1 MPLDPL
7 HRQLADF
14 ISPLMHK
21 GRQAE
26 AAGYVVDCFDIKLKM
41 PKNAGPAKYTPVLQS
56 FLHHLME
63 NGGMPE
69 AAHML
74 WPENLFTYK
83 PESVQ
88 RVWNLF
94 DTSSRGLIM
103 GAAKMGKSFSMGV
116 RFFLEWVRDP
126 EYTTLRVL
134 GPSEDHLEQNLFSH
148 LVALHKSAALPM
160 PGEIGELF
168 IGLDRREQMS
178 SIKGIVIPKGN
189 VKKAGRLQGGHRRPR
204 TKEHPTF
211 GKLSRMFIFL
221 DEIENIPNGVWLDI
235 DNVLSEI
242 EKGVEGFKI
251 FGAYNP
257 TNPTDEVG
265 KRAEPVFGWSGVD
278 EDEHF
283 SWKSIRGWDVIRLD
297 GERCENVLQGEIIFP
312 GLQTREGLDAI
323 AQGAGG
329 RNAPGYR
336 TMGRG
341 MYPSM
346 GVEATVIPAGMLPKM
361 RGEFI
366 WYDPPQPVAG
376 VDLALEGKDEAIYTL
391 GKFGKATGIKYPP
404 SLEFPEGQTIMFKDR
419 NNQPT
424 LRWGL
429 QADQQF
435 VLPKAETVGMKT
447 SILAMNRKAGVRP
460 EFFSCDRTGHGAGV
474 ADLMKYEW
482 SSTIHDVNYSE
493 SAGEEKLMAE
503 DTKTCK
509 ELYER
514 MYSVLW
520 FATRQWAEF
529 GYFVISPKM
538 DLSKLT
544 QQLTN
549 RRFKSNAGKAKV
561 ESKKDYESRG
571 FSSPNDADSLT
582 LLVHAAR
589 KGSGLVLS
597 RRGDIPDIAPEG
609 YIDDEWPEGER
620 YPGGARIDE
629 SNKTDFLD
637 ERNPQN
643 MGLWHESPI
652 L

>member
-1 MPLDPL
+1 VPLDPN
-7 HRQLADF
+7 HRQLANL
-14 ISPLMHK
+14 ISPLMHSE
-21 GRQAE
+21 RQPE
-26 AAGYVVDCFDIKLKM
+26 AAMIVADCFGLKNLRIT
-41 PKNAGPAKYTPVLQS
+41 KNSFAGKYQPVLQN
-56 FLHHLME
+56 FLHLLME
-63 NGGMPE
+63 NHGMPE
-69 AAHML
+69 AASLL
-74 WPENLFTYK
+74 WPRNLFTHDPK
-83 PESVQ
+83 SVQ
-88 RVWNLF
+88 AVWELF

-116 RFFLEWVRDP
+116 RFFLEWIRDP

-178 SIKGIVIPKGN
+178 SIKGVVIPKGN
-189 VKKAGRLQGGHRRPR
+189 TKKAGRLQGGHRRPR
-204 TKEHPTF
+204 AKPHPTF
-211 GKLSRMFIFL
+211 GALSRMFIFL

-265 KRAEPVFGWSGVD
+265 KRAEPPFGWSELD
-278 EDEHF
+278 EDRHF
-283 SWKSIRGWDVIRLD
+283 RWKSVRGWDVIRLD
-297 GERCENVLQGEIIFP
+297 GELCENVIQDQIVFP
-312 GLQTREGLDAI
+312 GLQTREGLNAI
-323 AQGAGG
+323 ALGAGG
-329 RNAPGYR
+329 RNAPGYM

-341 MYPSM
+341 MYPAI
-346 GVEATVIPAGMLPKM
+346 GVEATVIPAGMLPKW

-366 WYDPPQPVAG
+366 WYDPPQPVG
-376 VDLALEGKDEAIYTL
+376 SIDLALEGKDEAVYTL
-391 GKFGKATGIKYPP
+391 GKFGKATGVKYPP
-404 SLEFPEGQTIMFKDR
+404 SVDFPEGHTVMFKDR

-435 VLPKAETVGMKT
+435 VLPKGDTVEMKKT
-447 SILAMNRKAGVRP
+447 VMDMNRKAGVRP

-474 ADLMKYEW
+474 ADLIRYEW
-482 SSTIHDVNYSE
+482 STTIHDVNYSE
-493 SAGEEKLMAE
+493 SAGDEKLMAE
-503 DTKTCK
+503 DTKSCK

-520 FATRQWAEF
+520 FATRQWGEF
-529 GYFVISPKM
+529 GYFLINPRM
-538 DLSKLT
+538 DLSKVT

-549 RRFKSNAGKAKV
+549 RRFKTTGGRAKV
-561 ESKKDYESRG
+561 ESKKDFESRG
-571 FSSPNDADSLT
+571 FTSPNDADSLT

-589 KGSGLVLS
+589 KGSQLVLS
-597 RRGDIPDIAPEG
+597 RRGELADMPGGLGVE
-609 YIDDEWPEGER
+609 DDWPTGEQ
-620 YPGGARIDE
+620 YPGGSRIDE
-629 SNKTDFLD
+629 SNRTDFLD
-637 ERNPQN
+637 QRNPET
-643 MGLWHESPI
+643 MAEPI

>member
-7 HRQLADF
+7 HRQLAQL
-14 ISPLMHK
+14 IAPMLHN
-21 GRQAE
+21 GEQCE
-26 AAGYVVDCFDIKLKM
+26 AARYVVDCFGMSLKLT
-41 PKNAGPAKYTPVLQS
+41 KNSHPGKFIPVLQS
-56 FLHHLME
+56 FLHYLME
-63 NGGMPE
+63 HEGMPE
-69 AAHML
+69 AAHLL
-74 WPENLFTYK
+74 WPNNLFTYE
-83 PESVQ
+83 PNSVKS
-88 RVWNLF
+88 VWELF

-148 LVALHKSAALPM
+148 LVSLHKAASLPM

-178 SIKGIVIPKGN
+178 SIKGVVIPKGN
-189 VKKAGRLQGGHRRPR
+189 TKKAGRLQGGHRRPR
-204 TKEHPTF
+204 KIAHPIF
-211 GKLSRMFIFL
+211 GPLSRMFIFL

-265 KRAEPVFGWSGVD
+265 KRAEPPFGWAEVD
-278 EDEHF
+278 EDKHF
-283 SWKSIRGWDVIRLD
+283 KWKSIRGWDVIRLD
-297 GERCENVLQGEIIFP
+297 GELCENVIEGRIIFP
-312 GLQTREGLDAI
+312 GLQTREGLEAI

-366 WYDPPQPVAG
+366 WYDPPQPVSSI
-376 VDLALEGKDEAIYTL
+376 DLALEGKDEAVYTL
-391 GKFGKATGIKYPP
+391 GKFGKATGIKYAP
-404 SLEFPEGQTIMFKDR
+404 SLEYPEGQTVMFKDR
-419 NNQPT
+419 SNQPT

-435 VLPKAETVGMKT
+435 VLPKAETVGMKQAVL
-447 SILAMNRKAGVRP
+447 SMNRKAGVRP
-460 EFFSCDRTGHGAGV
+460 EFFACDRTGHGAGV
-474 ADLMKYEW
+474 ADLLKYEW

-493 SAGEEKLMAE
+493 SAGDEKLMQE
-503 DTKTCK
+503 DTKVCK

-529 GYFVISPKM
+529 GYFVINPKM

-549 RRFKSNAGKAKV
+549 RRFKTNAGKAKV
-561 ESKKDYESRG
+561 ESKRDYESRG
-571 FSSPNDADSLT
+571 FGSPNDADSLT

-597 RRGDIPDIAPEG
+597 RRGELPDAPGGMPE
-609 YIDDEWPEGER
+609 DDWPGEQ
-620 YPGGARIDE
+620 YPGGARIAE
-629 SNKTDFLD
+629 SDRTDFLD

-643 MGLWHESPI
+643 MGLWNESPI

>member
-7 HRQLADF
+7 HRELADL
-14 ISPLMHK
+14 IAPLMHK

-26 AAGYVVDCFDIKLKM
+26 AATYVVDCFQMPLKVT
-41 PKNAGPAKYTPVLQS
+41 AKSPPMKYVPVLQG

-63 NGGMPE
+63 NEGMPE
-69 AAHML
+69 AAHLL

-83 PESVQ
+83 PQSVQ
-88 RVWNLF
+88 RVWRLF

-148 LVALHKSAALPM
+148 LVALHKSASLPM

-168 IGLDRREQMS
+168 IGLDRREQLS
-178 SIKGIVIPKGN
+178 SIKGVVIPKGN
-189 VKKAGRLQGGHRRPR
+189 TKKAGRLQGGHRRPR
-204 TKEHPTF
+204 KTPHPIF
-211 GKLSRMFIFL
+211 GQLSRMFIFL

-265 KRAEPVFGWSGVD
+265 KRAEPPYGWSGVD
-278 EDEHF
+278 EDTHF
-283 SWKSIRGWDVIRLD
+283 EWKSMRGWDVIRLD
-297 GERCENVLQGEIIFP
+297 GELCENVLKGEIIFP
-312 GLQTREGLDAI
+312 GLQTREGLEAI

-366 WYDPPQPVAG
+366 WYDPPQPVAS
-376 VDLALEGKDEAIYTL
+376 VDLALEGKDEAVYTL
-391 GKFGKATGIKYPP
+391 GKFGKATGIKFAP
-404 SLEFPEGQTIMFKDR
+404 SLEFPEGQVWMFKDR

-435 VLPKAETVGMKT
+435 VLPKAETVGMKK
-447 SILAMNRKAGVRP
+447 SILDMNRKAGVRP
-460 EFFSCDRTGHGAGV
+460 EFFACDRTGHGAGV
-474 ADLMKYEW
+474 ADLLKYEW

-493 SAGEEKLMAE
+493 GAGEEKLMTE

-520 FATRQWAEF
+520 FATRQWGEF
-529 GYFVISPKM
+529 NYLLISPKM

-571 FSSPNDADSLT
+571 FGSPNDADSLT

-597 RRGDIPDIAPEG
+597 RRGDLPDASIG
-609 YIDDEWPEGER
+609 GVDDDWPAGER
-620 YPGGARIDE
+620 YPGDTRIDD
-629 SNKTDFLD
+629 SNRTDFLD

-643 MGLWHESPI
+643 MGLWNESPI